1 MTMYLFET
9 NSLAT
14 VTTYLMSVPESLG
27 LLAFGI
33 GLILIAV
40 VIRSLLAK
48 HENTDSPKG
57 QLSAEGRGRR

>member
-14 VTTYLMSVPESLG
+14 VTPYLMSVPESLG

-48 HENTDSPKG
+48 HENVDSPKG
-57 QLSAEGRGRR
+57 PLSVEGRGRR